1 MKKITSLIIAAAIA
15 LGLVRL
21 CVYTVGEREYALV
34 FALGELVDVKSEPGL
49 YVKMPA
55 PLQNVVYLDRRILT
69 MDTPQ
74 ADLVQTSE
82 KKNLLIDSF
91 VKWRIQDPRSYWV
104 SFIGSERAAEDR
116 VAALLRDV
124 LNQTVNR
131 RTVNEITS
139 RERDRAMSEIKGAL
153 QQRVKD
159 IGIEIVDVRLKRVDF
174 TPEISESVYRRM
186 EAERK
191 RVASE
196 ERSMG
201 AAAAEKIRAG
211 ADRERAVI
219 LAEAYRDAQRI
230 KGEGDSRANE
240 IYAKAFEKDPE
251 FARFYRNLDAYR
263 QSFGKP
269 TDMIVLDGSGEFF
282 ELLKDPA
289 PKQGD

>member
-1 MKKITSLIIAAAIA
+1 MKKFTSLIIAAAIA

-34 FALGELVDVKSEPGL
+34 FALGELVEVKSEPGL

-159 IGIEIVDVRLKRVDF
+159 VGIEIVDVRLKRVDF

-201 AAAAEKIRAG
+201 AAAAEKIRAS

-282 ELLKDPA
+282 ELLKDPE
-289 PKQGD
+289 PK